1 MQAGIEGVECIHP
14 LHGFGLQRE
23 LLALCQERGL
33 YISGGTDYH
42 GSFFSKQKQVIGG
55 QFVSL
60 DSVSK
65 LINHIID

>member
-1 MQAGIEGVECIHP
+1 MQAVREGVECIHP

-23 LLALCQERGL
+23 LLALCRERGL